1 MPELPEVETIRRGL
15 DGFILKKKITKITI
29 LCEKSLRGDINNA
42 INQQIEAVGRKGKA
56 LLIRLSNDY
65 SLMIHLRMTGQLIFI
80 GNERFAAGHPDDGFF
95 EEMPGRH
102 TRVYFEFD
110 DGSHL
115 YFNDQRKFGFV
126 AILNQQALAKDKFLL
141 NLGPEPWDMAKDE
154 FWRRLQQHKN
164 SSIKAT
170 ILDQHVIAGV
180 GNIYADEGCFL
191 AGIFPGRKVST
202 ITRQESDAL
211 LEGIRE
217 VMQKSIDSGGSTMKD
232 YVRADG
238 TKGSYLEKFAQV
250 FRREGEPC
258 RKCGT
263 TIQKTRVAGRG
274 THYCPVC
281 QPESK

>member
-1 MPELPEVETIRRGL
+1 MPEIPEVETIRRGL

-56 LLIRLSNDY
+56 LLIRFSNDY

-80 GNERFAAGHPDDGFF
+80 GNERFEAGHPDDGFF

-154 FWRRLQQHKN
+154 FLRR
-164 SSIKAT
+164 
-170 ILDQHVIAGV
+170 
-180 GNIYADEGCFL
+180 
-191 AGIFPGRKVST
+191 
-202 ITRQESDAL
+202 
-211 LEGIRE
+211 
-217 VMQKSIDSGGSTMKD
+217 
-232 YVRADG
+232 
-238 TKGSYLEKFAQV
+238 
-250 FRREGEPC
+250 
-258 RKCGT
+258 
-263 TIQKTRVAGRG
+263 
-274 THYCPVC
+274 
-281 QPESK
+281 

>member
-126 AILNQQALAKDKFLL
+126 AILDQQALAKDKFLL

-281 QPESK
+281 QLESK